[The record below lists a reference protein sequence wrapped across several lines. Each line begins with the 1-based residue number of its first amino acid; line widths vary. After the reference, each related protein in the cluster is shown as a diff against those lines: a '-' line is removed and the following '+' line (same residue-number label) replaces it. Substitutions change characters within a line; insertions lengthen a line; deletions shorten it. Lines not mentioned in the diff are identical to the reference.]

1 VDKARRAF
9 PVSLSTCLL
18 VSIVA
23 VYLLL
28 GLQYAALTPRWQV
41 PDEPAHYNYI
51 RYIAENGELP
61 VLDPG
66 EYQQGYLAEL
76 TSKKFPP
83 ELSIDSLQYES
94 WQPPLYY
101 LLAAPLYLITNGA
114 LLPLRLFSL
123 LIGAGVIVFAY
134 LAVREAVGGN
144 HVGDDLRVAPAG
156 NHVGSD
162 LRVAPT
168 GDHIGL
174 PLLAAGFIAFI
185 PQHLAMM
192 AGVNNDSLS
201 ELLIAIG
208 LWLILRINNQRLK
221 IEDWKL
227 ALSEVEG
234 LGFGLLGL
242 VIGLAFLTKSQA
254 YVLAPVAGIMLV
266 LRWRRGLQSPISNPP
281 ITNYQLLLITHL
293 TLVFLPALLLGALWW
308 GRNLALYGWP
318 DFMAAIRHDQVVAD
332 QPRTAQWVAEFG
344 RAEVIRR
351 FLQTTFQSFWGQFG
365 WMGVPMPPRYYALL
379 GVFTAML
386 IVGWVIGY
394 LRMGGL
400 ENSPIL
406 RLRSGQVSN
415 SLISNYYLLIASAL
429 LTLAL
434 YLSYNLTYVQ
444 HQGRYLFP
452 ALVPIGWAAAI
463 GLSGWGQVL
472 SRLTRREVGWIVGA
486 GALVGMAALCLFA
499 LYRFILPAL

>member
-1 VDKARRAF
+1 MVDKYTGIQVDKARRAF

-123 LIGAGVIVFAY
+123 LIGAGVIVFTY

-144 HVGDDLRVAPAG
+144 PIGGDLRVAPAG
-156 NHVGSD
+156 NHMGS
-162 LRVAPT
+162 
-168 GDHIGL
+168 

-192 AGVNNDSLS
+192 AGINNDSLS
-201 ELLIAIG
+201 ELWIAIG
-208 LWLILRINNQRLK
+208 LWLILRINTHT
-221 IEDWKL
+221 
-227 ALSEVEG
+227 EVG
-234 LGFGLLGL
+234 SWDFGILGFI
-242 VIGLAFLTKSQA
+242 IGLAFITKSQA
-254 YVLAPVAGIMLV
+254 YVLAPVAGLMLL
-266 LRWRRGLQSPISNPP
+266 LRWRREGYWRLFVRRA
-281 ITNYQLLLITHL
+281 LI
-293 TLVFLPALLLGALWW
+293 VFVPALLMGSLVW
-308 GRNLALYGWP
+308 GRNLTLYGWP

-332 QPRTAQWVAEFG
+332 QPRTADWVAQFG
-344 RAEVIRR
+344 TQEVVRR

-394 LRMGGL
+394 LRIGGL

-452 ALVPIGWAAAI
+452 ALVPIGWAAAV